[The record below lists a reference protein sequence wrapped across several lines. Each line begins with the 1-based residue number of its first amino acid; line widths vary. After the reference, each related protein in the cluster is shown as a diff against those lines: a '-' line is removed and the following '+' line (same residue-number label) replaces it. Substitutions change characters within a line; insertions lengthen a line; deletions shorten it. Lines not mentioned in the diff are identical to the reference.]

1 MDENNSKTEAQ
12 NTSLQ
17 KTAII
22 SLLAAA
28 DEGNVIG
35 LNNQL
40 PWNLPADLKYFKNQT
55 WGLPVV
61 MGRKTFEALGKP
73 LSGRTNIV
81 ITRSDTWTFEN
92 VFVAHS
98 LEAAIAMGQETG
110 AREIFVIG
118 GAQVFKTALPLA
130 NRIYLTRIHHQFQGD
145 AYFPSFSKEQ
155 WHLVKSHTHQPDEK
169 NKYAYTFEI
178 WEQTPATI

>member
-1 MDENNSKTEAQ
+1 MDENSSNTKDQ
-12 NTSLQ
+12 DTSLQ
-17 KTAII
+17 EMAII

-28 DEGNVIG
+28 DENNVIG

-40 PWNLPADLKYFKNQT
+40 PWYLPADLKYFKNQT

-73 LSGRTNIV
+73 LPGRTNIV
-81 ITRSDTWTFEN
+81 ITRNTTWAFEN
-92 VFVAHS
+92 VLAAHS
-98 LEAAIAMGQETG
+98 LEAAIAIAQQTG
-110 AREIFVIG
+110 TREIFVIG

-145 AYFPSFSKEQ
+145 AYFPPFSKEQ